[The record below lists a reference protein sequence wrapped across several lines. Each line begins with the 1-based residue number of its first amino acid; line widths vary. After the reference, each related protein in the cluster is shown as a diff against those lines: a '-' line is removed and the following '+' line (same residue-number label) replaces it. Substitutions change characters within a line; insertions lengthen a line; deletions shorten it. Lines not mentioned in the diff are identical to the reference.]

1 MATLLGIDPPAAA
14 LAERIRAAGTSG
26 IPLHIAGGGSKARFG
41 LSTAGEVLSTL
52 DHTGIAYYEP
62 TELVLTARAGTALTE
77 IESTLEAHGQMLG
90 FEPPRFGTAATW
102 GGTIGCG
109 WSGPRRPFAGS
120 ARDFVLGCRLIDGR
134 GRILSFGGQVIK
146 NVAGFDL
153 SRLMVGARGTLG
165 LLLEITVKVLPQP
178 VHEVNLAFDL
188 ARADALRR
196 MIEWSRTSLPLS
208 GLAYDGRLRVR
219 LAGDERALMA
229 AAARLGGDREDAPGF
244 WESLRDLTHPFFAG
258 DDDLWRVSV
267 PPAAA
272 WAGPDGAWLLDWG
285 GAQRWFRSADA
296 DPGEVVAAAGAA
308 GGHAR
313 LIASGRK
320 GHSDREA
327 AVSDRALLALHHR
340 LKAVFDPDDLLN
352 RGLLEELF

>member
-1 MATLLGIDPPAAA
+1 MATSDVNDHTA
-14 LAERIRAAGTSG
+14 LALAGRIRAAGTSG
-26 IPLHIAGGGSKARFG
+26 VSLTIVGGASKSHISG
-41 LSTAGEVLSTL
+41 LPPGKVLSTL
-52 DHTGIAYYEP
+52 EHAGIVYYEP
-62 TELVLTARAGTALTE
+62 TELVLTARAGTSLTE

-102 GGTIGCG
+102 GGTIARG

-134 GRILSFGGQVIK
+134 GQILSFGGQVIK

-153 SRLMVGARGTLG
+153 SRLMVGTWGTLG

-178 VHEVNLAFDL
+178 VHELSLAFEL
-188 ARADALRR
+188 PAADALRR

-208 GLAYDGRLRVR
+208 ALAYDGQLRVR
-219 LAGDERALMA
+219 LAGDEPAVLA
-229 AAARLGGDREDAPGF
+229 AAARMGGDRTDDPGL

-258 DDDLWRVSV
+258 DDDLWRVAV
-267 PPAAA
+267 PPATA

-285 GAQRWFRSADA
+285 GAQRWLRSSEA
-296 DPGEVVAAAGAA
+296 DPGEVVAAARAA

-313 LIASGRK
+313 LIRSGRNVRPAMT
-320 GHSDREA
+320 DP
-327 AVSDRALLALHHR
+327 ALLALHRR

-352 RGLLEELF
+352 RGLLDGLF